1 MPKVTTKK
9 AIRPRFTPAGWEHA
23 AALDRVLCIG
33 LDLAWFGG
41 GALNAQSQSDLFS
54 MVTLDLK
61 SKTYSD
67 YCYVRVPLS
76 EHRVKDDP
84 HANCD
89 PDAHATIQHLQNA
102 IAERNI
108 PAVLLAIDAPLVAR
122 PHERIEFLSKREKKG
137 VQQRVCEAVLREG
150 IRGTSQRWK
159 PQIQPGRPLCK
170 RLVRLRDH
178 LIACGFS
185 IFPNQ
190 SEKML
195 MECFPSEA
203 IWSGF
208 QLTIETQW
216 KSFKDYGN
224 MPLDSVDARAY
235 KNAKGQTRL
244 PLAEYAKLVIQ
255 ALSVIAHTNGLGAR
269 LWNQLIVD
277 VIKQLAADGD
287 FLYDGSEFGRSGK
300 KLDDVVDS
308 VLSLATSTA
317 FAVGTAHVW
326 MDADH
331 EDGHI
336 LGPGNQR

>member
-1 MPKVTTKK
+1 MSPASSKR
-9 AIRPRFTPAGWEHA
+9 AMRPRFTPAGWKNVT
-23 AALDRVLCIG
+23 ALDRVLCIG

-41 GALNAQSQSDLFS
+41 GASRPHSQSDLFS

-61 SKTYSD
+61 TKTYSD
-67 YCYVRVPLS
+67 YRYVRVPLG
-76 EHRVKDDP
+76 ERKVKDDP

-89 PDAHATIQHLQNA
+89 PDAQATIQLLQNA
-102 IAERNI
+102 IEERNI

-122 PHERIEFLSKREKKG
+122 PHEGIEFLSKREKKG
-137 VQQRVCEAVLREG
+137 VQQRACEDELRDG
-150 IRGTSQRWK
+150 IRGTPQRWK

-178 LIACGFS
+178 LIAGGFT
-185 IFPNQ
+185 IFPKQ

-224 MPLDSVDARAY
+224 MPSGSVDARAY
-235 KNAKGQTRL
+235 KNVKGQTRL

-255 ALSVIAHTNGLGAR
+255 ALSVVAHTNGLGAR
-269 LWNQLIVD
+269 RWNQLIVD
-277 VIKQLAADGD
+277 VISQLAADDD
-287 FLYDGSEFGRSGK
+287 FLHAGSECGRSGK

-308 VLSLATSTA
+308 VLSLATSIA
-317 FAVGTAHVW
+317 FALGTAHVW

-336 LGPGNQR
+336 LGPGN